1 MTNSEYIKLCEELL
15 RYNPNV
21 SKGTRWVFI
30 RRLKKAPYAVEQ
42 AKALFGDRGV
52 YKASEKD
59 LGRFVADTV
68 TSRPIDTTKYSKY

>member
-15 RYNPNV
+15 RYNPHA
-21 SKGTRWVFI
+21 SKGTRMMFI
-30 RRLKKAPYAVEQ
+30 KRLKQSPTAVEQ
-42 AKALFGDRGV
+42 AKALFGERGT

-68 TSRPIDTTKYSKY
+68 TSRPIDTTKYNKY

>member
-1 MTNSEYIKLCEELL
+1 MTNSEYVKLCEELL
-15 RYNPNV
+15 RYNPNL
-21 SKGTRWVFI
+21 SRGTRSAFI
-30 RRLKKAPYAVEQ
+30 KRLKQSPTAVEQ
-42 AKALFGDRGV
+42 AKALFGERGT

>member
-1 MTNSEYIKLCEELL
+1 MTNSEYVKLCEELL

-21 SKGTRWVFI
+21 SRGTSYAFKK
-30 RRLKKAPYAVEQ
+30 RLKKSPMAVEQ
-42 AKALFGDRGV
+42 AKALFGERGV

-59 LGRFVADTV
+59 LSRFVADTV